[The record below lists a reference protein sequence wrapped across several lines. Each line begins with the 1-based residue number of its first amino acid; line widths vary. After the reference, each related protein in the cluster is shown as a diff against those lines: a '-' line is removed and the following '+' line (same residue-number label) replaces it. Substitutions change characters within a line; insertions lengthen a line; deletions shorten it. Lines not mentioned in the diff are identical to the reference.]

1 MGRCHLYNNQTGVIF
16 HLLLIGQNSHSH
28 PLLLFMLVDE
38 ILLFLSVEFSQDVVL
53 IILLQL
59 AVGTI
64 SIEDRSK
71 FDRIHFSN

>member
-1 MGRCHLYNNQTGVIF
+1 
-16 HLLLIGQNSHSH
+16 
-28 PLLLFMLVDE
+28 MLVDE

-71 FDRIHFSN
+71 FDRIHFSNYFLK

>member
-1 MGRCHLYNNQTGVIF
+1 MSSVQQPNWGNF
-16 HLLLIGQNSHSH
+16 PPPPDSIGQNSHSH